1 MRKLRIPISMIII
14 VVILG
19 PLPVAMAIP
28 DPVSRDEMHIDLE
41 AGYRFERDAW
51 IADAYDNALVLI
63 GNEDNNVMK
72 VAVVSRVSNGQ
83 YQVAACSDKIL
94 SYDDYNNG
102 SVQLLDFWKDGHP
115 YYSCEIK
122 DITSSHIIKTI
133 YIDVEQD
140 VSGCWNVVKGY
151 IQDYQGDLQYT
162 FFSTE
167 NPNEIAVRRNISPE
181 IYWPI
186 EGTLSLDHFDL
197 ASMEETCIEA
207 LEYLTVFYTTHESG
221 DQDETYTIVWP
232 EDSAFQ

>member
-1 MRKLRIPISMIII
+1 MRKVRNLISIMIV

-19 PLPVAMAIP
+19 LLPVAMAIP
-28 DPVSRDEMHIDLE
+28 DPVSRDEMHIDLK
-41 AGYRFERDAW
+41 AGYRFETGTW
-51 IADAYDNALVLI
+51 IADSYDNALVLI
-63 GNEDNNVMK
+63 GNEENNVMK
-72 VAVVSRVSNGQ
+72 VAVVSRVSDGQ
-83 YQVAACSDKIL
+83 YQIAACSDLIL

-122 DITSSHIIKTI
+122 DIASAHTIKTI

-167 NPNEIAVRRNISPE
+167 NSHEIAVRRNISPE

-186 EGTLSLDHFDL
+186 KGTLSLDHFDL
-197 ASMEETCIEA
+197 ASIEETCLEA
-207 LEYLTVFYTTHESG
+207 LEYLTDFYTTHESG

-232 EDSAFQ
+232 DNSAFL